1 MEDKITFEEI
11 YEAYNLCLKNKKRKL
26 GTYKF
31 VNDNL
36 CENLME
42 IVKQLNE
49 RSYIPKASNCY
60 VIIEPAFI

>member
-11 YEAYNLCLKNKKRKL
+11 YEAYNLCLKNKKKKI

-31 VNDNL
+31 VNENL

-42 IVKQLNE
+42 ILENLVSGQQKDILKPQT
-49 RSYIPKASNCY
+49 
-60 VIIEPAFI
+60 